1 MSITGIRTHNVQLQV
16 VHLTNVI
23 AGVDSA
29 AGVKRKTELATTYN
43 LHLVYVA
50 MHC

>member
-1 MSITGIRTHNVQLQV
+1 V
-16 VHLTNVI
+16 VAIAILINVI

-29 AGVKRKTELATTYN
+29 ADVKRKTELATSYN

-50 MHC
+50 EAGKLIPS